1 MEIFKQWYFHKAV
14 ADRKVVICAS
24 QATTAMLAASQLLM
38 PVAIAV
44 PGVTK
49 PTVTA
54 ASIFV
59 MIHVATRKG
68 SLILF
73 QLCPNHS
80 PAFVSHP

>member
-1 MEIFKQWYFHKAV
+1 MEIFEHWYFHKAV
-14 ADRKVVICAS
+14 ADREVVVCAS
-24 QATTAMLAASQLLM
+24 GTTTAMLAASQLLM

-44 PGVTK
+44 PSATK

-54 ASIFV
+54 ASISV

-68 SLILF
+68 SLVLF

>member
-1 MEIFKQWYFHKAV
+1 MEIFEQRYFHKAV
-14 ADRKVVICAS
+14 ADRKMVICAGQS
-24 QATTAMLAASQLLM
+24 TTAMLAASQLLM

-44 PGVTK
+44 PSATK

-59 MIHVATRKG
+59 MIHVVTRKG

-73 QLCPNHS
+73 QLFPNHS

>member
-1 MEIFKQWYFHKAV
+1 MEIFEQWYFHKAIT
-14 ADRKVVICAS
+14 DGKVVICAS
-24 QATTAMLAASQLLM
+24 RTTTAMLAASQLLM

-44 PGVTK
+44 PSATK
-49 PTVTA
+49 LTVTA
-54 ASIFV
+54 ASISV